1 MVFLRRRAAAGRMER
16 MTSHRPGAAHEA
28 DDAVRLEAA
37 VRLVDE
43 VAHDLNNALLVIR
56 GYSTVL
62 RATLEA
68 PEQLADVDEI
78 TKAADHA
85 TSLTGRLQELGRPR
99 ASGAVAS
106 RSFGDLERGT
116 ETILLVEDEQLVR
129 DLVCRVLESAGYRVL
144 AAARPSEAE
153 LLLEQ
158 EHSVDLLLT
167 DVVMPEMSG
176 YELAARVSDSRPELR
191 VLFISGNAYAAAWP
205 TRIDAELLQKPFASD
220 QLARAVR
227 RVLDGPRPVVI
238 A

>member
-1 MVFLRRRAAAGRMER
+1 
-16 MTSHRPGAAHEA
+16 MTPPA

-62 RATLEA
+62 HATLEA

-85 TSLTGRLQELGRPR
+85 TSLTGRLHELGHPP
-99 ASGAVAS
+99 VLDD
-106 RSFGDLERGT
+106 RSVEALARGT

-129 DLVCRVLESAGYRVL
+129 DLVCRMLESAGYRVL
-144 AAARPSEAE
+144 AASRPSEAE

-191 VLFISGNAYAAAWP
+191 VLFISGYAYAAAGP
-205 TRIDAELLQKPFASD
+205 PRIDAELLQKPFASD

>member
-1 MVFLRRRAAAGRMER
+1 MAFLRRRAAAGRMER
-16 MTSHRPGAAHEA
+16 MTPHRPGSPHET

-56 GYSTVL
+56 GYSTIL

-85 TSLTGRLQELGRPR
+85 TSLTGRLHELGHPR
-99 ASGAVAS
+99 ASGAVES
-106 RSFGDLERGT
+106 LSFGDLDQST

-129 DLVCRVLESAGYRVL
+129 ELVCRVLESAGYRVL
-144 AAARPSEAE
+144 PASSPSEAE

-191 VLFISGNAYAAAWP
+191 VLFISGYAYAAAGP
-205 TRIDAELLQKPFASD
+205 PRIDAELLQKRSEE
-220 QLARAVR
+220 R
-227 RVLDGPRPVVI
+227 RVG
-238 A
+238 

>member
-1 MVFLRRRAAAGRMER
+1 
-16 MTSHRPGAAHEA
+16 MTPPA

-43 VAHDLNNALLVIR
+43 VAHDLNNR

-68 PEQLADVDEI
+68 PQQLADVDEI

-85 TSLTGRLQELGRPR
+85 TSLTGRLHELGHPP
-99 ASGAVAS
+99 VLDD
-106 RSFGDLERGT
+106 RSVEALERGT

-129 DLVCRVLESAGYRVL
+129 DLVCRMLESAGYRVL

-158 EHSVDLLLT
+158 QHSVDLLLT

-191 VLFISGNAYAAAWP
+191 VLFISGYAYAAAGP
-205 TRIDAELLQKPFASD
+205 PRIDAELLQKPFASD
-220 QLARAVR
+220 QHARAVR
-227 RVLDGPRPVVI
+227 RALDGPRPVVI